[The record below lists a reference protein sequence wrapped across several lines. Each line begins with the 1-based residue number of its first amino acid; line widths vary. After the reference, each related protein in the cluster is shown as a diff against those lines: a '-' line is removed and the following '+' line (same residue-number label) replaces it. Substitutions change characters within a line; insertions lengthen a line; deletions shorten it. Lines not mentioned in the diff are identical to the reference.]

1 MYGGL
6 GYPPKVYTQN
16 ANKCTNLLIKAED
29 NSNYSK
35 KESSL
40 LPYVERIRSEI
51 QCQQDEQFL
60 AVFRRGQYHLTEEF
74 SFLKVEERNFYVMTD
89 LQKKS
94 LKKKF
99 FPIKMTEIQEAPC
112 ANEMPSFSVSPEDA
126 QIINITFTLLK
137 GMFDKAATLV
147 SNQSHIWKMPTNV

>member
-1 MYGGL
+1 M
-6 GYPPKVYTQN
+6 
-16 ANKCTNLLIKAED
+16 NLLIKAED

-74 SFLKVEERNFYVMTD
+74 SFLKVEERNFYAMTD